1 MRKNKLLALGLAA
14 LMAASVAG
22 CSTPSASVDDTKAAE
37 SGSDSSQ
44 SAAAG
49 EKIFRYSNT
58 ADIATI
64 DPDKTNSVADAT
76 VSYHIYDGLY
86 RNVQGELQPAT
97 AESYEVSDDGLVY
110 TFKLRQDTKWSDGQT
125 VTAKGTEQLRIP
137 FNLSPAFPRIIP
149 LPAFIYDMIQNP
161 ATDNNNGCHHQ
172 HTFRPFL
179 RKCALRRNRRSIEL
193 KGIFDFMRRSHR
205 QCIRPDCK
213 FFCQIQNRDR
223 KMRICVLGTFILVF
237 SIIYHHV
244 IIIGTAPCDG
254 YVCRSICHRQ
264 KSRTL
269 DRSLSASSSHRYL
282 DGIFTIL
289 QGKQRSSICLRR
301 QRPPAAK

>member
-37 SGSDSSQ
+37 SGSDNSQ

-125 VTAKGTEQLRIP
+125 VTAKDYEYGMKRLCD
-137 FNLSPAFPRIIP
+137 PAAAC
-149 LPAFIYDMIQNP
+149 PASYLGAVLKNGAKVIKRMIQLTIMYFRSFSRVNP
-161 ATDNNNGCHHQ
+161 KTMTAGIAIKISRAETAV
-172 HTFRPFL
+172 RL
-179 RKCALRRNRRSIEL
+179 RWAASIWL
-193 KGIFDFMRRSHR
+193 TS
-205 QCIRPDCK
+205 
-213 FFCQIQNRDR
+213 
-223 KMRICVLGTFILVF
+223 
-237 SIIYHHV
+237 
-244 IIIGTAPCDG
+244 
-254 YVCRSICHRQ
+254 
-264 KSRTL
+264 
-269 DRSLSASSSHRYL
+269 
-282 DGIFTIL
+282 
-289 QGKQRSSICLRR
+289 
-301 QRPPAAK
+301 

>member
-97 AESYEVSDDGLVY
+97 AESYEVSDDVQQRY
-110 TFKLRQDTKWSDGQT
+110 DAPRLR
-125 VTAKGTEQLRIP
+125 
-137 FNLSPAFPRIIP
+137 
-149 LPAFIYDMIQNP
+149 Y
-161 ATDNNNGCHHQ
+161 
-172 HTFRPFL
+172 
-179 RKCALRRNRRSIEL
+179 
-193 KGIFDFMRRSHR
+193 
-205 QCIRPDCK
+205 
-213 FFCQIQNRDR
+213 
-223 KMRICVLGTFILVF
+223 
-237 SIIYHHV
+237 
-244 IIIGTAPCDG
+244 
-254 YVCRSICHRQ
+254 
-264 KSRTL
+264 
-269 DRSLSASSSHRYL
+269 
-282 DGIFTIL
+282 
-289 QGKQRSSICLRR
+289 GK
-301 QRPPAAK
+301 

>member
-86 RNVQGELQPAT
+86 RASFSRQPLRAMKS
-97 AESYEVSDDGLVY
+97 AMMVSYILSNSVRIQSGVMDRL
-110 TFKLRQDTKWSDGQT
+110 LR
-125 VTAKGTEQLRIP
+125 LRIM
-137 FNLSPAFPRIIP
+137 S
-149 LPAFIYDMIQNP
+149 
-161 ATDNNNGCHHQ
+161 T
-172 HTFRPFL
+172 
-179 RKCALRRNRRSIEL
+179 
-193 KGIFDFMRRSHR
+193 
-205 QCIRPDCK
+205 
-213 FFCQIQNRDR
+213 
-223 KMRICVLGTFILVF
+223 V
-237 SIIYHHV
+237 
-244 IIIGTAPCDG
+244 
-254 YVCRSICHRQ
+254 
-264 KSRTL
+264 
-269 DRSLSASSSHRYL
+269 
-282 DGIFTIL
+282 
-289 QGKQRSSICLRR
+289 
-301 QRPPAAK
+301 

>member
-86 RNVQGELQPAT
+86 RNVQLMP
-97 AESYEVSDDGLVY
+97 ES
-110 TFKLRQDTKWSDGQT
+110 
-125 VTAKGTEQLRIP
+125 
-137 FNLSPAFPRIIP
+137 
-149 LPAFIYDMIQNP
+149 
-161 ATDNNNGCHHQ
+161 
-172 HTFRPFL
+172 
-179 RKCALRRNRRSIEL
+179 
-193 KGIFDFMRRSHR
+193 
-205 QCIRPDCK
+205 
-213 FFCQIQNRDR
+213 
-223 KMRICVLGTFILVF
+223 
-237 SIIYHHV
+237 
-244 IIIGTAPCDG
+244 
-254 YVCRSICHRQ
+254 
-264 KSRTL
+264 
-269 DRSLSASSSHRYL
+269 
-282 DGIFTIL
+282 
-289 QGKQRSSICLRR
+289 
-301 QRPPAAK
+301 

>member
-44 SAAAG
+44 SVAAG

-125 VTAKGTEQLRIP
+125 VTAKDYEYGMKRL
-137 FNLSPAFPRIIP
+137 
-149 LPAFIYDMIQNP
+149 
-161 ATDNNNGCHHQ
+161 
-172 HTFRPFL
+172 
-179 RKCALRRNRRSIEL
+179 
-193 KGIFDFMRRSHR
+193 
-205 QCIRPDCK
+205 
-213 FFCQIQNRDR
+213 
-223 KMRICVLGTFILVF
+223 
-237 SIIYHHV
+237 
-244 IIIGTAPCDG
+244 CD
-254 YVCRSICHRQ
+254 
-264 KSRTL
+264 
-269 DRSLSASSSHRYL
+269 
-282 DGIFTIL
+282 
-289 QGKQRSSICLRR
+289 
-301 QRPPAAK
+301 PAAACPASYLGAGFK

>member
-44 SAAAG
+44 RAAAG

-125 VTAKGTEQLRIP
+125 VTAKDYEYGMKRLCD
-137 FNLSPAFPRIIP
+137 PA
-149 LPAFIYDMIQNP
+149 AAQ
-161 ATDNNNGCHHQ
+161 
-172 HTFRPFL
+172 
-179 RKCALRRNRRSIEL
+179 RRSRL
-193 KGIFDFMRRSHR
+193 PGSGRRR
-205 QCIRPDCK
+205 
-213 FFCQIQNRDR
+213 
-223 KMRICVLGTFILVF
+223 
-237 SIIYHHV
+237 
-244 IIIGTAPCDG
+244 
-254 YVCRSICHRQ
+254 
-264 KSRTL
+264 
-269 DRSLSASSSHRYL
+269 
-282 DGIFTIL
+282 
-289 QGKQRSSICLRR
+289 
-301 QRPPAAK
+301 PAAQTRGPHRPARSAAR